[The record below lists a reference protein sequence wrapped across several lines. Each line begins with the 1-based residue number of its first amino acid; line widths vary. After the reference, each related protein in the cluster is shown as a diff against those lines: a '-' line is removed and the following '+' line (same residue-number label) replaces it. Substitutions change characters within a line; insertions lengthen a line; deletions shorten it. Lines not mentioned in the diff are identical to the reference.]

1 MEHFEKMSSQTV
13 SEGVACIK
21 PEYIWVK
28 PEVVVESDKRC
39 ADDVSSEIGPE
50 AKKLKSDT
58 NGNGQVEASEN
69 LEKKNG
75 NESKRS
81 QRKRGLA
88 YADANDTSVIC
99 HLS

>member
-1 MEHFEKMSSQTV
+1 MSNQTV

-28 PEVVVESDKRC
+28 PTETVVESDKRS
-39 ADDVSSEIGPE
+39 ADDVGSDDVGPE
-50 AKKLKSDT
+50 AKKLKCDT
-58 NGNGQVEASEN
+58 NGEGQEEVSGNGD
-69 LEKKNG
+69 KKNG

-88 YADANDTSVIC
+88 SEFMY
-99 HLS
+99 